1 MPNRT
6 VPPGVARVF
15 TVDQDEETQFSLLNL
30 FQLANIDCRSFE
42 TCADL
47 FDPADLKAPGC
58 LLLDTNLQ
66 DINGF
71 DAQQRLATPRFS
83 LPIVFM
89 TGNATIPMPVERE
102 KVRSNSSLLRSEP
115 KPSFGKFRLCRGDNF
130 FGSQPKEIEMQIFR
144 YFTLAMVWFN
154 VVLAGWLSIH
164 MLYDP
169 EGWYYFVPGV
179 TDTGFYNQHFIRDIG
194 IIQGFIALAFAIG
207 TFKPDRR
214 IELWAAATL
223 WLIAHACFHMWEVAV
238 GICSAS
244 VLLRDFPAVSLPAL
258 FGIAGTLWACAQSKA
273 AGRSLA
279 TANL

>member
-1 MPNRT
+1 MQT
-6 VPPGVARVF
+6 
-15 TVDQDEETQFSLLNL
+15 L
-30 FQLANIDCRSFE
+30 
-42 TCADL
+42 
-47 FDPADLKAPGC
+47 
-58 LLLDTNLQ
+58 
-66 DINGF
+66 
-71 DAQQRLATPRFS
+71 RFF
-83 LPIVFM
+83 I
-89 TGNATIPMPVERE
+89 
-102 KVRSNSSLLRSEP
+102 
-115 KPSFGKFRLCRGDNF
+115 
-130 FGSQPKEIEMQIFR
+130 
-144 YFTLAMVWFN
+144 LAMVWFN

-207 TFKPDRR
+207 TFKSERR

-223 WLIAHACFHMWEVAV
+223 WLMAHASFHMWEVAV

-258 FGIAGTLWACAQSKA
+258 FGIASTVWACAQSKP